1 MSPVV
6 WDPLRSDSP
15 LIVYLDFKSPYA
27 YLAKDPC
34 FALEDEFGIAID
46 WRPLTLDIPSYLGSA
61 KADERGKVLESKR
74 SPRQWNAVRYA
85 YRDAKRYA
93 RLRDIEIKG
102 TTKIWDTSLA
112 SIGML
117 WVKRQGRGMLRRY
130 IDSVYRQFWRRELDV
145 EDPDVVSIELQAAG
159 ADVTGFND
167 YLAHAGR
174 IEHDQLMASLHPAGI
189 YGVPTFVIAG
199 QRYFGREQLPLVR
212 WHLGGEVGSAP
223 DIAYESASAAALTHE
238 FGAGPFTEPTVY
250 IDFKNP
256 KSYLAV
262 APTRALERELGV
274 GLRWRGLNLSAQRTP
289 DPAADETTS
298 QRHFRARTEYNQ
310 MEIERTAARAHLGL
324 GSGDKV
330 SRDLDTTLASVGLLW
345 AERCGCAESYV
356 DQVFAGL
363 WQGALDVTSAEVL
376 GELLSTLGAS
386 DFADY
391 LPAGRDEQR
400 EIQETAEQQGIIGV
414 PGYHI
419 GEHVFVGREH
429 LPLLRSLLGKAVLS
443 EGRDE

>member
-223 DIAYESASAAALTHE
+223 DIAYESASVAALTHE

-262 APTRALERELGV
+262 APTRALERELDV
-274 GLRWRGLNLSAQRTP
+274 GLRWRGLNLPAQRTP
-289 DPAADETTS
+289 DPAPDETTS
-298 QRHFRARTEYNQ
+298 QRHFRARAEYNQ
-310 MEIERTAARAHLGL
+310 LEIERAAARAQLVL
-324 GSGDKV
+324 RSGGKV

-345 AERCGCAESYV
+345 AEQCGCAESYV
-356 DQVFAGL
+356 DQVFTGL

-386 DFADY
+386 GFADY
-391 LPAGRDEQR
+391 LPAGRDEQTA
-400 EIQETAEQQGIIGV
+400 IQETAEQQGIIGV
-414 PGYHI
+414 PGYRV

-429 LPLLRSLLGKAVLS
+429 LPLLRGLLGKAVLA

>member
-1 MSPVV
+1 MTAIV
-6 WDPLRSDSP
+6 WDALHSDSP

-27 YLAKDPC
+27 YLAKDPAY
-34 FALEDEFGIAID
+34 ALEDEFGIEID

-117 WVKRQGRGMLRRY
+117 WAKQQGGGVLRHY

-145 EDPDVVSIELQAAG
+145 EDPEVVASELQAAG
-159 ADVTGFND
+159 AELAGFDD
-167 YLAHAGR
+167 YIADAGR
-174 IEHDQLMASLHPAGI
+174 IEHDQLMATLHPAGI

-212 WHLGGEVGSAP
+212 WHLGGETGPAP
-223 DIAYESASAAALTHE
+223 EIAYESAGAEALTHE
-238 FGAGPFTEPTVY
+238 FGGGPFADPTAY

-256 KSYLAV
+256 KAYLAV
-262 APTRALERELGV
+262 APTRALEQELGV
-274 GLRWRGLNLSAQRTP
+274 RLCWRGLNLPAQKTP
-289 DPAADETTS
+289 DPAPDETTS
-298 QRHFRARTEYNQ
+298 QRHFRTRAEYNQ
-310 MEIERTAARAHLGL
+310 LEIERGATRQGLQL
-324 GSGDKV
+324 GSV
-330 SRDLDTTLASVGLLW
+330 ERNLDTTLASVGLLW
-345 AERCGCAESYV
+345 AEQYDCSDTYIDR
-356 DQVFAGL
+356 VFAGL
-363 WQGALDVTSAEVL
+363 WGGDLDVSSVEALD
-376 GELLSTLGAS
+376 GLLFELGAS
-386 DFADY
+386 GFADH
-391 LPAGRDEQR
+391 LTAGRRDQAAVE
-400 EIQETAEQQGIIGV
+400 EAAEQQGIIGV
-414 PGYHI
+414 PGYRA

-429 LPLLRSLLGKAVLS
+429 LPLLGDLLALT
-443 EGRDE
+443 R

>member
-1 MSPVV
+1 MTDTA

-27 YLAKDPC
+27 YLAKDPGY
-34 FALEDEFGIAID
+34 ALEDEFGIEID

-74 SPRQWNAVRYA
+74 SPRQWSAVRYA

-117 WVKRQGRGMLRRY
+117 WAKRQGRDVLRQY

-145 EDPDVVSIELQAAG
+145 EDPGVISTELRAAG
-159 ADVTGFND
+159 ADVTGFDD

-174 IEHDQLMASLHPAGI
+174 VEHDQLMASLHPAGI

-212 WHLGGEVGSAP
+212 WHLGGEVGPAP
-223 DIAYESASAAALTHE
+223 DIAYESAGGAALTHE
-238 FGAGPFTEPTVY
+238 FGPGPFAEPTVY

-256 KSYLAV
+256 KAYLAI
-262 APTRALERELGV
+262 APTRALEQELGV
-274 GLRWRGLNLSAQRTP
+274 RLRWRGLNLPAQKTP
-289 DPAADETTS
+289 DPAPDETTS
-298 QRHFRARTEYNQ
+298 QRHFRTRAEYNQ
-310 MEIERTAARAHLGL
+310 LEIERGAARQQLRLGTVL
-324 GSGDKV
+324 
-330 SRDLDTTLASVGLLW
+330 RDLDTTLASIGLLL
-345 AERCGCAESYV
+345 AEQCGCAAPYI

-363 WQGALDVTSAEVL
+363 WSGEGGAGGLDVTSVDAL
-376 GELLSTLGAS
+376 DELLASLGAR
-386 DFADY
+386 DFLDF
-391 LPAGRDEQR
+391 LPNGRRDQATVE
-400 EIQETAEQQGIIGV
+400 ETAEQQGIIGV
-414 PGYHI
+414 PGYSI
-419 GEHVFVGREH
+419 GEHVFIGREH
-429 LPLLRSLLGKAVLS
+429 LPLLRGLLGDA
-443 EGRDE
+443 DE